1 MQKAS
6 PSAFQRAAFPMALL
20 FSIILA
26 AYSNTMN
33 ASWQMDDKP
42 NILDNARLHIDTITP
57 ETVFQ
62 TFFASPS
69 SEKKLYRPL
78 PCFTFAINWYLGK
91 DDPTGYRAV
100 NIFIHFIAAFVL
112 FITVREMFK
121 TPALATRCSEN
132 DSYSIALLSA
142 TLWAVN
148 PIHTQ
153 AVTYIVQRMT
163 SMAGLFYLLCLFF
176 YIRARLNTP
185 STKSLLLYAACL
197 AGFIFAIA
205 SKENAATFPLS
216 IVLIEI
222 AFFQK
227 KEGAASASFIS
238 SKAPSYIGLLVFI
251 TAAFYFT
258 KGNIFS
264 FLNGYELR
272 SFSLSERFLTE
283 FRVIVFYISQIF
295 YPHADRLSI
304 DHDFPLSKSLV
315 EPWTTLPAV
324 MVVAALVLIGFS
336 QIKKRP
342 LLGFPILF
350 FFLNHLIESTVIPLE
365 IIFEHRNYLPSAFL
379 FVPFS
384 WGVVTLLRELRRKS
398 HLAFSALVGCLVLLI
413 ISIGI
418 STYVRN
424 MAWAS
429 QWTLWADAA
438 RKAPGNARPL
448 LVLGNEMGW
457 KAAGTPENLDR
468 ALYFFHRALGL
479 YGSSKFQDAD
489 ILGNIAAIHFK
500 KGEYQKAATFYE
512 KTLQVDPFFVKARY
526 HLSETLAVL
535 QEWEE
540 ASRHLDVVLKEG
552 SSRDSYYN
560 LKGFVLL
567 WQDRPAEALS
577 YLRKALSIS
586 PWNSSIYLNIGVAL
600 SRTGASQNAEWFLN
614 QARQLST
621 GDIIPLFFQVENSLR
636 AKDTEKAKRYSQKI
650 FSLYSLK
657 EVQECLDAIPNRRDI
672 APLSHVM
679 IAPAIRD
686 AAIEGSNQLGQKPS

>member
-1 MQKAS
+1 
-6 PSAFQRAAFPMALL
+6 MALL
-20 FSIILA
+20 FLIILA

-33 ASWQMDDKP
+33 ASWHMDDKP
-42 NILDNARLHIDTITP
+42 NILDNARLHIDTFSP

-62 TFFASPS
+62 TFFASPGA
-69 SEKKLYRPL
+69 EKKLYRPL
-78 PCFTFAINWYLGK
+78 PCFTFAVNWYLGK

-100 NIFIHFIAAFVL
+100 NIFIHFLVAFVL
-112 FITVREMFK
+112 FITVKEMFK
-121 TPALATRCSEN
+121 TPALATRFSEN

-163 SMAGLFYLLCLFF
+163 SMAGLFYLLGLFF

-185 STKSLLLYAACL
+185 SLKSLLLYVAGF
-197 AGFIFAIA
+197 AGFIFALA

-216 IVLIEI
+216 IVLIET

-238 SKAPSYIGLLVFI
+238 SKAPLYIGLLVFI
-251 TAAFYFT
+251 AAAFYFA
-258 KGNIFS
+258 KGNLFS
-264 FLNGYELR
+264 FLDGYGLR

-295 YPHADRLSI
+295 YPHPDRLSI
-304 DHDFPLSKSLV
+304 DHDFPLSTSLMA
-315 EPWTTLPAV
+315 PWTTLPAV

-342 LLGFPILF
+342 LLGFAILF

-379 FVPFS
+379 FVPFA
-384 WGVVTLLRELRRKS
+384 WGVIALLRGLRRKS
-398 HLAFSALVGCLVLLI
+398 HLVFSALVSCLVLLI
-413 ISIGI
+413 ISLGIG
-418 STYVRN
+418 TYLRN

-429 QWTLWADAA
+429 QWTLWSDAA

-448 LVLGNEMGW
+448 KVLGNELGW
-457 KAAGTPENLDR
+457 NKAGTPENLDR
-468 ALYFFHRALGL
+468 ALYFFHRSLGL
-479 YGSSKFQDAD
+479 SGPNKFQEAD

-500 KGEYQKAATFYE
+500 KAEYQKAVEYYE
-512 KTLQVDPFFVKARY
+512 MTLQVDPFFVKARY

-535 QEWEE
+535 HEWEE
-540 ASRHLDVVLKEG
+540 ASRHLDIVLKEG
-552 SSRDSYYN
+552 ASRDSYFN

-577 YLRKALSIS
+577 YLRKALSIA
-586 PWNSSIYLNIGVAL
+586 PWKSSIYLNIGVAL
-600 SRTGASQNAEWFLN
+600 SRMGASQNAEWFLN

-621 GDIIPLFFQVENSLR
+621 GDIVPLFFQVENSLR
-636 AKDTEKAKRYSQKI
+636 AKDTEKAKRYSRKI
-650 FSLYSLK
+650 LSLYSLK

-672 APLSHVM
+672 APLSYVM

>member
-1 MQKAS
+1 LQNTPS
-6 PSAFQRAAFPMALL
+6 SAFQKTALPMALL
-20 FSIILA
+20 FLILLA

-33 ASWQMDDKP
+33 AAWHMDDKP
-42 NILDNARLHIDTITP
+42 NILDNARLHIDTFSP

-62 TFFASPS
+62 TFFASPG

-78 PCFTFAINWYLGK
+78 PCFTFAVNWYLGK
-91 DDPTGYRAV
+91 DDPAGYRAV

-112 FITVREMFK
+112 FITVKEMFK
-121 TPALATRCSEN
+121 TPALATRFSEN

-163 SMAGLFYLLCLFF
+163 IMAGLFYLLGLFF

-185 STKSLLLYAACL
+185 SPKSLLLYFACF
-197 AGFIFAIA
+197 AGFIFALA
-205 SKENAATFPLS
+205 SKENAAIFPLA
-216 IVLIEI
+216 IVLVEI

-238 SKAPSYIGLLVFI
+238 SKVTLYIGLLVFI
-251 TAAFYFT
+251 AAAFYFM
-258 KGNIFS
+258 KGNLFS
-264 FLNGYELR
+264 FLDGYGVR

-295 YPHADRLSI
+295 YPHPDRLSI
-304 DHDFPLSKSLV
+304 DHDFPLSTSLMA
-315 EPWTTLPAV
+315 PWTTLPAV
-324 MVVAALVLIGFS
+324 MAVAALVLIGLS

-342 LLGFPILF
+342 LLGFAILF

-379 FVPFS
+379 FVPFA
-384 WGVVTLLRELRRKS
+384 WGVITLLRGLRRKS
-398 HLAFSALVGCLVLLI
+398 HLAFSALVSCLVLLI
-413 ISIGI
+413 ISLGIG
-418 STYVRN
+418 TYLRN

-448 LVLGNEMGW
+448 NVLAIELGW
-457 KAAGTPENLDR
+457 NKAGTPENLDR
-468 ALYFFHRALGL
+468 ALYLFHRSLGL
-479 YGSSKFQDAD
+479 YNPNKFQEAE
-489 ILGNIAAIHFK
+489 ILGNIAATHFK
-500 KGEYQKAATFYE
+500 KAEYQKAVTYYE
-512 KTLQVDPFFVKARY
+512 MTLQADPFFVKARY
-526 HLSETLAVL
+526 DLSETLAVL

-540 ASRHLDVVLKEG
+540 ASRQLDIVLKEG
-552 SSRDSYYN
+552 ASRDSYYN

-577 YLRKALSIS
+577 YLRKALSIA
-586 PWNSSIYLNIGVAL
+586 PWKSSINLNIGVAL
-600 SRTGASQNAEWFLN
+600 SRMGASQNAEWFLN

-621 GDIIPLFFQVENSLR
+621 GDIVPLFFQVENSLR
-636 AKDTEKAKRYSQKI
+636 AKDTEKAKRYSRKI
-650 FSLYSLK
+650 LSLYSLK
-657 EVQECLDAIPNRRDI
+657 EVQKCLDAIPNRRDI
-672 APLSHVM
+672 APLSYLM

-686 AAIEGSNQLGQKPS
+686 AAIEGSNQLGQK

>member
-1 MQKAS
+1 
-6 PSAFQRAAFPMALL
+6 MALL
-20 FSIILA
+20 FLIILA

-33 ASWQMDDKP
+33 AAWQMDDKP
-42 NILDNARLHIDTITP
+42 NILDNARLHIDTISI

-78 PCFTFAINWYLGK
+78 SCFTFAINWYLGK

-112 FITVREMFK
+112 FITVKEMFK

-142 TLWAVN
+142 TLWAIN

-176 YIRARLNTP
+176 YVRAKLNKR
-185 STKSLLLYAACL
+185 STESLLLYAACF

-227 KEGAASASFIS
+227 KESTACASFIS
-238 SKAPSYIGLLVFI
+238 SKVLSYIGLLVFI
-251 TAAFYFT
+251 TAALYFT
-258 KGNIFS
+258 NGNIFS

-272 SFSLSERFLTE
+272 SFSLNERFLTE
-283 FRVIVFYISQIF
+283 FRVIVFYLSQIF
-295 YPHADRLSI
+295 YPHPDRLSI
-304 DHDFPLSKSLV
+304 DHNFPLSTSLL
-315 EPWTTLPAV
+315 EPWTTLPAFILV
-324 MVVAALVLIGFS
+324 SALVLLSFC
-336 QIKKRP
+336 QLKKRP
-342 LLGFPILF
+342 MLGFAVLF

-384 WGVVTLLRELRRKS
+384 WGVIALLRGIRRKS
-398 HLAFSALVGCLVLLI
+398 HLAFSALVACLALLI
-413 ISIGI
+413 FCIGI
-418 STYVRN
+418 STYLRN
-424 MAWAS
+424 MTWAS
-429 QWTLWADAA
+429 TWTLWADAA
-438 RKAPGNARPL
+438 RKAPGNARPMI
-448 LVLGNEMGW
+448 VLGNELGW
-457 KAAGTPENLDR
+457 KAAGTPGNLDR

-500 KGEYQKAATFYE
+500 KAEYQKAVSFY
-512 KTLQVDPFFVKARY
+512 KMALQVDPFFVKARY

-540 ASRHLDVVLKEG
+540 ASQHLDVVLKEG
-552 SSRDSYYN
+552 ALRDRYYN

-586 PWNSSIYLNIGVAL
+586 PRNSSIYLNIGVAL
-600 SRTGASQNAEWFLN
+600 SRMGASRNAEWFLN
-614 QARQLST
+614 QARQLSA
-621 GDIIPLFFQVENSLR
+621 GDITPLFFQVENSLR
-636 AKDTEKAKRYSQKI
+636 AKDTEKARRYSQEI
-650 FSLYSLK
+650 FALYSLK
-657 EVQECLDAIPNRRDI
+657 EIQKCLDAIPNRRDI
-672 APLSHVM
+672 APLSYDM
-679 IAPAIRD
+679 IAPAIKD
-686 AAIEGSNQLGQKPS
+686 AAIEGSNRFGQKPT